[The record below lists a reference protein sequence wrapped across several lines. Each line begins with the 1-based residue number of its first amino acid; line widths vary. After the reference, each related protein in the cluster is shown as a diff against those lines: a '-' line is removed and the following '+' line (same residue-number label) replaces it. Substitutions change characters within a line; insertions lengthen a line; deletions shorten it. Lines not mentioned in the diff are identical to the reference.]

1 VEVVAE
7 VRDELGVCRMIGR
20 LDADDPRIE
29 GPIMLL
35 RVSQKVELRLRR
47 AHQQD
52 RTAALQRPRD
62 VTEESWLVVGM
73 VPDAK
78 VLLVG
83 VTVNV
88 RSWRRDNRSVDL
100 IGVNLEQARLFLI
113 DPYDGVL
120 RDDLSRR
127 RPH

>member
-1 VEVVAE
+1 
-7 VRDELGVCRMIGR
+7 
-20 LDADDPRIE
+20 
-29 GPIMLL
+29 
-35 RVSQKVELRLRR
+35 
-47 AHQQD
+47 
-52 RTAALQRPRD
+52 
-62 VTEESWLVVGM
+62 M

-120 RDDLSRR
+120 HYDLSRR